1 MDSQFHTH
9 FEEQRLARQD
19 TDRNR
24 ILNICTALGGVE
36 DGKYVAGDEAMECLR
51 DLKRLLRMDNDTP
64 DRRVFAV
71 MGEWNVL
78 SRDLVPLLIHSDV
91 NDEREYKRALL
102 IVQLLV
108 PLTWTTSDDAHAL
121 SPDQITTLLTYKDAF
136 LADKVVDQIM
146 LVLVKSLSL
155 SYRDRSEKDNAKI
168 RLIITLFRNLL
179 AIKDPQVSAAASA
192 ENYYRASLQEKLIV
206 AFNKSNVLSLILTF
220 AASMD
225 EKEFSDYNMLV
236 LEIVFLLF
244 NNRTV
249 KSLLQSTQTVQSET
263 LSMLAKKEL
272 SEKAARPLASRH
284 SRFGGTLSMNLGNGK
299 MVNFFSPAAALK
311 SVGNAMDLGKTTGRV
326 SKKSQQEPVTKN
338 AIRNE
343 EAKTALKETADSF
356 LEHSFNS
363 LISSVKDD
371 FDKERQHVTEGDFYR
386 FLCVV
391 KFFLEYQV
399 AVLKAT
405 DASEREKFD
414 FDTVTDF
421 INARSMMFVTKRMQI
436 YVEEKKWKELQA
448 ALECLK
454 QILVTLSA
462 MAESENEEY
471 RDASNN
477 IQNNL
482 YYEAYIIEAICQLCR
497 QFTTQSFGYLQSL
510 VETVHIFMKML
521 ERFSKSKEFMV
532 VRRKSR
538 QRASS
543 KGKTLG
549 SNEAAVVD
557 HFEDVEDA
565 ATVKKKCVEH
575 EFRFEKIEMDF
586 ANDNVV
592 STYYQLLKHYK
603 DVEPRYLHYATTLLH
618 RIFVKSKMEPFL
630 YRLSLFE
637 LFNQI
642 VSDERRMEGSREYKE
657 LKEFIRYVIKKFT
670 TKAKENPL
678 ILIEILFPKNRGD
691 CRRIMYGADD
701 DVMDVRAGDD
711 AGEFGEKKD
720 RQLIPSDDELEIQR
734 GLTWSE
740 KLGVAVSILM
750 EGGKLG
756 IIEWLEITLSNL
768 ATKRMFE
775 EESPDANIED
785 YDLVA
790 AATVPDIRIAL
801 ERNNKVHLL
810 LELLHVNKVIAG
822 DADVHWLVSKDRTAD
837 SILDDVKFLRDAI
850 DNPVD
855 SEGKP
860 LHKLV
865 KKKKKKPAKKLKPRE
880 TSDDDEKKED
890 ETKKRKKPE
899 KNIQSAL
906 SKQFVEDSDDDVDDD
921 AFFEAERKRREKAAS
936 LAGGSSDRALTDATK
951 KNSTLSKKESAV
963 KQKQSKPALIHPKSA
978 SSDTDEADAENIEMP
993 PKRRKV
999 KDLVKRPIE
1008 GMNRRVESR
1017 EEDTVMTLQTDV
1029 NVGSS
1034 LLDNE
1039 VHKTPMVSVA
1049 SQDLKV
1055 IPPQQTPASKGKN
1068 VGAFADSDDEEE
1080 VNIRMEEDSGNSGG
1094 LAEGGGD
1101 SMRNPVGAVA
1111 SARPTKKNVIFD
1123 SDSD

>member
-1 MDSQFHTH
+1 
-9 FEEQRLARQD
+9 
-19 TDRNR
+19 
-24 ILNICTALGGVE
+24 
-36 DGKYVAGDEAMECLR
+36 
-51 DLKRLLRMDNDTP
+51 
-64 DRRVFAV
+64 
-71 MGEWNVL
+71 
-78 SRDLVPLLIHSDV
+78 
-91 NDEREYKRALL
+91 
-102 IVQLLV
+102 
-108 PLTWTTSDDAHAL
+108 
-121 SPDQITTLLTYKDAF
+121 
-136 LADKVVDQIM
+136 
-146 LVLVKSLSL
+146 
-155 SYRDRSEKDNAKI
+155 
-168 RLIITLFRNLL
+168 
-179 AIKDPQVSAAASA
+179 
-192 ENYYRASLQEKLIV
+192 
-206 AFNKSNVLSLILTF
+206 
-220 AASMD
+220 
-225 EKEFSDYNMLV
+225 
-236 LEIVFLLF
+236 
-244 NNRTV
+244 
-249 KSLLQSTQTVQSET
+249 
-263 LSMLAKKEL
+263 
-272 SEKAARPLASRH
+272 
-284 SRFGGTLSMNLGNGK
+284 
-299 MVNFFSPAAALK
+299 
-311 SVGNAMDLGKTTGRV
+311 
-326 SKKSQQEPVTKN
+326 
-338 AIRNE
+338 
-343 EAKTALKETADSF
+343 
-356 LEHSFNS
+356 
-363 LISSVKDD
+363 
-371 FDKERQHVTEGDFYR
+371 
-386 FLCVV
+386 
-391 KFFLEYQV
+391 
-399 AVLKAT
+399 
-405 DASEREKFD
+405 
-414 FDTVTDF
+414 
-421 INARSMMFVTKRMQI
+421 
-436 YVEEKKWKELQA
+436 
-448 ALECLK
+448 
-454 QILVTLSA
+454 
-462 MAESENEEY
+462 
-471 RDASNN
+471 
-477 IQNNL
+477 
-482 YYEAYIIEAICQLCR
+482 
-497 QFTTQSFGYLQSL
+497 
-510 VETVHIFMKML
+510 
-521 ERFSKSKEFMV
+521 
-532 VRRKSR
+532 
-538 QRASS
+538 
-543 KGKTLG
+543 
-549 SNEAAVVD
+549 
-557 HFEDVEDA
+557 
-565 ATVKKKCVEH
+565 H

-750 EGGKLG
+750 EGGKLA

-785 YDLVA
+785 HDLVA
-790 AATVPDIRIAL
+790 AASVPDIRIAL
-801 ERNNKVHLL
+801 ERNSKVHLL

-865 KKKKKKPAKKLKPRE
+865 KKKKKKPAKKLKPKD
-880 TSDDDEKKED
+880 TSDDDEEKED
-890 ETKKRKKPE
+890 ETKKGKKPE

-906 SKQFVEDSDDDVDDD
+906 SKQFVEDSDDDVDDE
-921 AFFEAERKRREKAAS
+921 AFFEAERKRRAKAAA

-951 KNSTLSKKESAV
+951 KNSTLSKKESSI
-963 KQKQSKPALIHPKSA
+963 KQKQSKPALPQPILP
-978 SSDTDEADAENIEMP
+978 SSDTDEADTENNEMP
-993 PKRRKV
+993 SKRRKV
-999 KDLVKRPIE
+999 KDLVKRSIE
-1008 GMNRRVESR
+1008 DMNRRVESMV
-1017 EEDTVMTLQTDV
+1017 EDTVMTPEPDV

-1034 LLDNE
+1034 LLDNK
-1039 VHKTPMVSVA
+1039 VQKTPMVSIA
-1049 SQDLKV
+1049 SQDITV

-1080 VNIRMEEDSGNSGG
+1080 LDTRMEEDSGNPGG

-1101 SMRNPVGAVA
+1101 SMRNPAAVA